1 VCALK
6 AVLSNRYELISKYT
20 SNISLVTTLLKRLFQ
35 VLKFLLISLLTLTNL
50 FIMKVKLLYSCLL
63 IACTI
68 SSAFAQET
76 VDPAMIQKIRE
87 EGLNHSKVME
97 TAFYLTDVSGP
108 RLSGSPSL
116 KHAQDWAVNQLKSW
130 GMVNAKREPWG
141 KFGKGWEVEKNYA
154 AITVPYYHAIVAIPK
169 AWTPG
174 TNGALRGDVILIKAD
189 TITDL
194 NQYKG
199 RLAGKIVIFDAKGG
213 IERTFK
219 ADAARVTDEELDAMA
234 KATAQPPTAR
244 RTFDSN
250 SPQFAAQRK
259 ARALRTAI
267 NTFLQ
272 GENVGL
278 ILSQARGSDGTAFTT
293 NGASYAD
300 TAKEV
305 SPELET
311 SGEDYQR
318 ILRLVKSGTKV
329 TMEADIKTRFFTD
342 DLLGYNVVAEIPGT
356 DKKLKD
362 QLVIIGGHLDSWHGA
377 TGATDNAAGSAV
389 MMETMRILKAVNFK
403 PRRTIRIALW
413 SSEEQGLF
421 GSRGYVLNHFG
432 DPKTMEL
439 KPDQAKV
446 SAYYNLDNGSGK
458 IRGIYL
464 QGDSAAAPIF
474 KAWLAPF
481 KDLGANTLT
490 IRNTGSTDH
499 VSFDAVGIPG
509 FQFIQDGLDYGTRT
523 HHSNQDTYDKLSED
537 DLKQAATI
545 VASFVYHT
553 SQRDEMIPRKE
564 LPKAQPVV
572 ARN

>member
-1 VCALK
+1 M
-6 AVLSNRYELISKYT
+6 
-20 SNISLVTTLLKRLFQ
+20 NI
-35 VLKFLLISLLTLTNL
+35 
-50 FIMKVKLLYSCLL
+50 KLLYSCLL
-63 IACTI
+63 IAGTMG
-68 SSAFAQET
+68 AVYAQET
-76 VDPAMIQKIRE
+76 VDTAMVRKIRE

-108 RLSGSPSL
+108 RISGSPEL

-130 GMVNAKREPWG
+130 GLVNARREPWG
-141 KFGKGWEVEKNYA
+141 KFGKGWEVQKNYA

-174 TNGALRGDVILIKAD
+174 TNGPIKSDVVLIKAD

-194 NQYKG
+194 DKYKG
-199 RLAGKIVIFDAKGG
+199 TLQGKIVIFDAKAGA
-213 IERTFK
+213 ERTFK
-219 ADAARVTDEELDAMA
+219 PDATRVTDDELDAMA
-234 KATAQPPTAR
+234 KATSQPAGPR
-244 RTFDSN
+244 RAFDRN
-250 SPQFAAQRK
+250 SPAFR

-267 NTFLQ
+267 NAFLQ
-272 GENVGL
+272 TENVAL
-278 ILSQARGSDGTAFTT
+278 ILSQARGSDGTVFTT

-300 TAKEV
+300 TAKAV

-318 ILRLVKSGTKV
+318 ILRLVKAGIKV
-329 TMEADIKTRFFTD
+329 TMEADIKTQFFTD
-342 DLLGYNVVAEIPGT
+342 DLQGYDVVAEIPGT

-362 QLVIIGGHLDSWHGA
+362 QVVMVGGHLDSWHGA
-377 TGATDNAAGSAV
+377 TGATDNGAGSAV
-389 MMETMRILKAVNFK
+389 MMEAVRILKAVKFK

-432 DPKTMEL
+432 DPKTLEL
-439 KPDQAKV
+439 KPEQAKV
-446 SAYYNLDNGSGK
+446 SAYYNLDNGTGK

-464 QGDSAAAPIF
+464 QGDSLAGPIF

-481 KDLGANTLT
+481 KDLGASTVT

-509 FQFIQDGLDYGTRT
+509 FQFIQDGLDYGART

-545 VASFVYHT
+545 VASFVYNT

-564 LPKAQPVV
+564 LPKPPPAI
-572 ARN
+572 AGN

>member
-1 VCALK
+1 M
-6 AVLSNRYELISKYT
+6 
-20 SNISLVTTLLKRLFQ
+20 
-35 VLKFLLISLLTLTNL
+35 KF
-50 FIMKVKLLYSCLL
+50 KLLYSCLL
-63 IACTI
+63 IPGIMGTAY
-68 SSAFAQET
+68 AQET
-76 VDPAMIQKIRE
+76 VDTAMVKKIRD

-108 RLSGSPSL
+108 RLSGSPEL
-116 KHAQDWAVNQLKSW
+116 KNAQDWAVNQLKSW
-130 GMVNAKREPWG
+130 GMVNAQREPWG
-141 KFGKGWEVEKNYA
+141 KFGKGWEVQKNYA
-154 AITVPYYHAIVAIPK
+154 AITAPYYHAIIAIPK

-174 TNGALRGDVILIKAD
+174 TNGAVKSDVVLIKAD

-194 NQYKG
+194 DKYKG
-199 RLAGKIVIFDAKGG
+199 TLAGKIVIFDTKAGA
-213 IERTFK
+213 ERTFK
-219 ADAARVTDEELDAMA
+219 PDAARYTDEELAAMA
-234 KATAQPPTAR
+234 KPQEAGQR
-244 RTFDSN
+244 RGAFGPN
-250 SPQFAAQRK
+250 SPFMR

-267 NTFLQ
+267 NTFLKD
-272 GENVGL
+272 ENVAL
-278 ILSQARGSDGTAFTT
+278 VLSQARGTDGTVFTT

-300 TAKEV
+300 TAKAV

-318 ILRLVKSGTKV
+318 ILRLVKAGIKV
-329 TMEADIKTRFFTD
+329 TMEADIKTQFFTD
-342 DLLGYNVVAEIPGT
+342 DLNGYDVVGEIPGT

-362 QLVIIGGHLDSWHGA
+362 QIVMIGGHLDSWHGA

-389 MMETMRILKAVNFK
+389 MMEVMRILKAVNFK

-432 DPKTMEL
+432 DPKTMVL
-439 KPDQAKV
+439 KPEQAKV
-446 SAYYNLDNGSGK
+446 SAYYNLDNGTGK

-464 QGDSAAAPIF
+464 QGDSVAAPIF
-474 KAWLAPF
+474 KAWLEPF
-481 KDLGANTLT
+481 KDLGASTLT

-509 FQFIQDGLDYGTRT
+509 FQFIQDALDYGART

-545 VASFVYHT
+545 VASFVYNT
-553 SQRDEMIPRKE
+553 AQREEMIPRKE
-564 LPKAQPVV
+564 LPKVQPAV